1 MVTGFK
7 FMDTNKIKIYL
18 ISTEPSGDVIG
29 ANLINSFKRINQEK
43 YKFNF
48 YGVGGGKMIKAGLKK
63 SLFPIEQLSIFGFFE
78 VVPKLFKIFNLLS
91 ITIKDIDKIK
101 PDFLITIDS
110 PDFNFRVLKR
120 MFKKSYQVKKI
131 HYVAPTV
138 WVWRKNRAKILSK
151 YADQLL
157 TILPFESK
165 YFIKHNLKTKFVG
178 HPIFDIK
185 IKRPK
190 QIDKINKKY
199 NINGNPIILSFLPG
213 SRHSEIIRTIPVFIR
228 VMEDL
233 KKKFKKNVHVLLCLL
248 PQLRKHINKYN
259 LNFPYSI
266 IDEDDK
272 YYAFQK
278 SDAAVCAS
286 GTAALELSYFKV
298 PTIVIYKVNSLTY
311 LSAKL
316 FIKVKYANLINIL
329 RNKEI
334 IPEFIQF
341 KCKPKL
347 IVSRLIM
354 LFKNKNY
361 RNKQLLEAKKTIPL
375 LKANKKLPSINAAN
389 EILKMDKF

>member
-1 MVTGFK
+1 
-7 FMDTNKIKIYL
+7 MDTNKIKIYL

-48 YGVGGGKMIKAGLKK
+48 YGVGGRKMIKAGLKK

-248 PQLRKHINKYN
+248 PQLRKYINKYN

-341 KCKPKL
+341 KCNPKL

>member
-1 MVTGFK
+1 M
-7 FMDTNKIKIYL
+7 NKKKNRIKIYL

-29 ANLINSFKRINQEK
+29 ANLITSLKRINQKK
-43 YKFNF
+43 YKFDF
-48 YGVGGGKMIKAGLKK
+48 YGVGGVKMLKAGLKK

-78 VVPKLFKIFNLLS
+78 VVPKLFKILNLLS
-91 ITIKDIDKIK
+91 MTIKNIDKIK

-110 PDFNFRVLKR
+110 PDFNFRVLQR
-120 MFKKSYQVKKI
+120 MFKKDYHIKKI

-138 WVWRKNRAKILSK
+138 WAWRKNRAKILSK

-165 YFIKHNLKTKFVG
+165 YFIKHNLKTKFIG

-185 IKRPK
+185 INRPK
-190 QIDKINKKY
+190 QINKINKKY
-199 NINGNPIILSFLPG
+199 NIKGNPMILSFLPG
-213 SRHSEIIRTIPVFIR
+213 SRYSEMIQTIPVFIE
-228 VMEDL
+228 VMKNL
-233 KKKFKKNVHVLLCLL
+233 KKKFDKNVHVFLYLL
-248 PQLRKHINKYN
+248 PHLRKYIKKYN
-259 LNFPYSI
+259 LNFSYSI
-266 IDEDDK
+266 IDEDYK
-272 YYAFQK
+272 HYAFQR

-298 PTIVIYKVNSLTY
+298 PTIVIYKVNFLTY
-311 LSAKL
+311 LIAKL

-347 IVSRLIM
+347 IVNRLIM
-354 LFKNKNY
+354 LFKNNNY
-361 RNKQLLEAKKTIPL
+361 RNKQLLEVKKTMPL
-375 LKANKKLPSINAAN
+375 LKVNKNLPSVNAAN
-389 EILKMDKF
+389 EILKN

>member
-1 MVTGFK
+1 
-7 FMDTNKIKIYL
+7 MDTNKIKIYL

-63 SLFPIEQLSIFGFFE
+63 SLFPIEQLSIFGLFE

-248 PQLRKHINKYN
+248 PQLRKYINKYN